1 MTRKEKALVVLGVI
15 GLFAASASFAGP
27 GIGQPAPGFT
37 LPDSAGVNRSLS
49 DHAGKV
55 RMVNF
60 WASW

>member
-1 MTRKEKALVVLGVI
+1 MNWKTSLILAVTVLG
-15 GLFAASASFAGP
+15 LLSAGACLAGP

-49 DHAGKV
+49 SYRGRV
-55 RMVNF
+55 VMLNF